1 MNKVIMVSL
10 FALVTIVSYGQKEV
24 SDTLDFNRVK
34 EDGYLKIYKN
44 NHQFA
49 AMKMLDGSYINAG
62 DEIII
67 GKPSSNNTI
76 AQKNTGI
83 FSGSTNAVSAFNFLT
98 IGRVGL
104 SVMGGMQYLPG
115 SFTNRKIIVKEI
127 KKGWTI
133 YEFSEGGTIGTI
145 MNVLDA
151 INTGEIIN
159 PNAAMTR
166 EQAIAKLKEA
176 KDLVDLG
183 MMSKE
188 DFEKLKAELT
198 PLIIKK

>member
-49 AMKMLDGSYINAG
+49 AMKMLDGSYINVG
-62 DEIII
+62 DEVTI

-76 AQKNTGI
+76 AQNNTGI
-83 FSGSTNAVSAFNFLT
+83 FSGSTSAVSAFNFLT

-104 SVMGGMQYLPG
+104 SVMGGMQYLTG
-115 SFTNRKIIVKEI
+115 NFTNRKILIKEI
-127 KKGWTI
+127 KKGW
-133 YEFSEGGTIGTI
+133 TI